1 MQNLPP
7 PNGTK
12 SYASPMGFGGY
23 RLFFYQGRINS
34 EQDFLGIRRHF
45 DIYDKKKLIQ

>member
-1 MQNLPP
+1 MH
-7 PNGTK
+7 
-12 SYASPMGFGGY
+12 
-23 RLFFYQGRINS
+23 RLWDLAVTGCFYQGRINS

>member
-1 MQNLPP
+1 
-7 PNGTK
+7 
-12 SYASPMGFGGY
+12 MGFGGY
-23 RLFFYQGRINS
+23 RLFFIRGVSTS